1 MTGLVS
7 AGIASPGFASTGV
20 ASAEPASMTLAA
32 GGGSIGVVP
41 AVIATVLLLA
51 GNAFFV
57 AAEFA
62 LLAARRHRLEQAAA
76 ARKRG
81 AASAL
86 AGVRELT
93 LMLAGA
99 QLGITM
105 CSLGLGVVSEPAFA
119 AMLSPL
125 FGAAG
130 VPSTAAHAVSF
141 AFALSVVVL
150 LHMVVGEMAPKSWAI
165 ADPERAALVLAP
177 PFRAFT
183 KAVRPLLRGLNG
195 VSNGVLRLFRVKPK
209 DELSVPKDAEGL
221 RRLVGESRRLGLI
234 GTHEHDVLAATLRT
248 HTEAL
253 ARLVVPAD
261 RIDEVP
267 SGAGPEE
274 IVAASRR
281 NGRNRLL
288 VRTPDGRLTG
298 VLHVREVLAIRGG
311 NSAGP
316 APTAGEL
323 ASPVLSLPVDTP
335 IQQAVAALRE
345 RRASL
350 ALVQDGHGQLLGMVG
365 LDDLLGSVLGA
376 RAAA

>member
-1 MTGLVS
+1 MS
-7 AGIASPGFASTGV
+7 AVIAAVDAAPV
-20 ASAEPASMTLAA
+20 TLAA
-32 GGGSIGVVP
+32 GGGTAIGPMP
-41 AVIATVLLLA
+41 ALIATIVLLA

-76 ARKRG
+76 ARRRG
-81 AASAL
+81 AGSAL

-119 AMLSPL
+119 AMLDPL
-125 FGAAG
+125 FRAVGLPTAAG
-130 VPSTAAHAVSF
+130 HAV
-141 AFALSVVVL
+141 AFAVALSTIVL

-165 ADPERAALVLAP
+165 SDPERAALLLAP

-183 KAVRPLLRGLNG
+183 RGVRPLLRALNG
-195 VSNGVLRLFRVKPK
+195 VSNAVLRAARVRPR
-209 DELSVPKDAEGL
+209 DELTVPKDAEGL

-234 GTHEHDVLAATLRT
+234 GSDEHDVLTATLRT
-248 HTEAL
+248 HTEPL

-261 RIDEVP
+261 RIDAVP
-267 SGAGPEE
+267 ADAGPEE

-281 NGRNRLL
+281 HGRNRLL
-288 VRTPDGRLTG
+288 VRGADGRLTG
-298 VLHVREVLAIRGG
+298 VLHVREVLSIRAPR
-311 NSAGP
+311 AGAAVV

-323 ASPVLSLPVDTP
+323 AAPVLTLHVDTP
-335 IQQAVAALRE
+335 IQRAVAALRE

-350 ALVQDGHGQLLGMVG
+350 ALVHDAHGQLLGMVG

-376 RAAA
+376 TRPTAA

>member
-1 MTGLVS
+1 MT
-7 AGIASPGFASTGV
+7 AV
-20 ASAEPASMTLAA
+20 ATSSLDLAA
-32 GGGSIGVVP
+32 GGGTGIGPMP
-41 AVIATVLLLA
+41 AFIATVVLLA

-81 AASAL
+81 AGSAL

-119 AMLSPL
+119 AMLDPL
-125 FGAAG
+125 FRSIGL
-130 VPSTAAHAVSF
+130 PSTAGHAV
-141 AFALSVVVL
+141 AFAVALSTIVL

-165 ADPERAALVLAP
+165 SDPERAALLLAP
-177 PFRAFT
+177 PFRTFT
-183 KAVRPLLRGLNG
+183 RGVRPLLRALNG
-195 VSNGVLRLFRVKPK
+195 ISNAALRAARIRPR
-209 DELSVPKDAEGL
+209 DELTIPKDAEGL

-234 GTHEHDVLAATLRT
+234 GSAEHDVLTATLRT

-267 SGAGPEE
+267 AGAKPEE

-288 VRTPDGRLTG
+288 VRGADGRLTG
-298 VLHVREVLAIRGG
+298 VLHVREVLAIRGLG
-311 NSAGP
+311 ADSP
-316 APTAGEL
+316 DAPTAGEL
-323 ASPVLSLPVDTP
+323 ASPVLTLGIDTP
-335 IQQAVAALRE
+335 IQRAVAALRE

-350 ALVQDGHGQLLGMVG
+350 ALVHDAHGQLLGMVG
-365 LDDLLGSVLGA
+365 LDDLLGSVLGGA
-376 RAAA
+376 RTAA

>member
-1 MTGLVS
+1 M
-7 AGIASPGFASTGV
+7 
-20 ASAEPASMTLAA
+20 
-32 GGGSIGVVP
+32 P

-81 AASAL
+81 AGSAL

-119 AMLSPL
+119 ALLDPL
-125 FGAAG
+125 FRAVGL
-130 VPSTAAHAVSF
+130 PSAVGHAI
-141 AFALSVVVL
+141 AFAIALSTIVL

-165 ADPERAALVLAP
+165 SDPERAALILAP
-177 PFRAFT
+177 PFRTFT
-183 KAVRPLLRGLNG
+183 RGVRPLLRALNG
-195 VSNGVLRLFRVKPK
+195 ISNAALRAARVRPK

-234 GTHEHDVLAATLRT
+234 GSAEHDVLTATLRT

-261 RIDEVP
+261 RIDAVP
-267 SGAGPEE
+267 SAAGPEE
-274 IVAASRR
+274 IVAASRKH
-281 NGRNRLL
+281 GRNRLL
-288 VRTPDGRLTG
+288 VRGADGRLTG
-298 VLHVREVLAIRGG
+298 VLHVREVLAIRDPRTAV
-311 NSAGP
+311 N

-323 ASPVLSLPVDTP
+323 ASPVLTLRADTP
-335 IQQAVAALRE
+335 IQRAVAALRE

-350 ALVQDGHGQLLGMVG
+350 ALVHDAHGQLLGIVG
-365 LDDLLGSVLGA
+365 LDDLLGSVLGGT
-376 RAAA
+376 RPAAA

>member
-1 MTGLVS
+1 MG
-7 AGIASPGFASTGV
+7 PG
-20 ASAEPASMTLAA
+20 
-32 GGGSIGVVP
+32 P
-41 AVIATVLLLA
+41 AVIATVLLLV

-119 AMLSPL
+119 AMLDPL
-125 FGAAG
+125 FQAVGLPAAAG
-130 VPSTAAHAVSF
+130 HAV
-141 AFALSVVVL
+141 AFAVALSTIVL

-165 ADPERAALVLAP
+165 SDPERAALLLAP
-177 PFRAFT
+177 PFRAF
-183 KAVRPLLRGLNG
+183 ARGVRPLLRALNG
-195 VSNGVLRLFRVKPK
+195 ISNAALRAARIRPKEEVSI
-209 DELSVPKDAEGL
+209 PKDAEGL

-234 GTHEHDVLAATLRT
+234 GSDEHDVLTATLRT
-248 HTEAL
+248 HTEPL

-261 RIDEVP
+261 RIDAVP
-267 SGAGPEE
+267 ADAGPEE

-281 NGRNRLL
+281 HGRNRLL
-288 VRTPDGRLTG
+288 VRGADGRLTG
-298 VLHVREVLAIRGG
+298 VLHVREVLSIRAPHPVAAIG
-311 NSAGP
+311 A
-316 APTAGEL
+316 TAGEL
-323 ASPVLSLPVDTP
+323 AAPVLTLSVDTP
-335 IQQAVAALRE
+335 IQRAVAALRE

-350 ALVQDGHGQLLGMVG
+350 ALVQDAHGRLLGMVG
-365 LDDLLGSVLGA
+365 LDDLLGSVLGGTQ
-376 RAAA
+376 AA